1 MKGKRRKMRNR
12 GVLSAVL
19 ALLIF
24 FLPYRVEGIT
34 GAEVIEKVQEKL
46 EEHKTFSAR
55 FEKQFYWAIL
65 DKKRSRQGKI
75 YMHRP
80 ARFRVE
86 VEDGDLV
93 VADGQAIWAY
103 VKKNFQVVV
112 SPYSGELKTPWE
124 VLFDY
129 AENYA
134 PIAIEE
140 VKLDGRSSYLIS
152 LKPEIANSRIA
163 QMKIWVDRKRWFL
176 LKVEQLEANDN
187 VTTYILKDHKTNK
200 KLDDTLFQF
209 TPPEGVEVIDRR
221 DSGLEE

>member
-1 MKGKRRKMRNR
+1 MMGKRRKMSCKS
-12 GVLSAVL
+12 VLSAAL

-24 FLPYRVEGIT
+24 SLPYRAEGIT

-46 EEHKTFSAR
+46 AEYKTFSAR

-65 DKKRSRQGKI
+65 DKRRSRQGRI

-80 ARFRVE
+80 ARFRLE

-103 VKKNFQVVV
+103 VKKNVQVVV
-112 SPYSGELKTPWE
+112 SPYRGELKTPWE

-129 AENYA
+129 AESYA

-140 VKLDGRSSYLIS
+140 VKLDGRSCYLVS
-152 LKPEIANSRIA
+152 LEPEIANSRIA

-176 LKVEQLEANDN
+176 LKVEQLETNDN

-200 KLDDTLFQF
+200 KLEEALFRF

-221 DSGLEE
+221 DSGLGE